1 MGGFPNAVSPMNVQL
16 EHTMIKDGRPR
27 LQQIR
32 NKTYELNSLLWAA
45 LLTDDERTARR
56 DLEWATEL
64 SLEVTRGLLEF
75 TGGNKHAMA
84 DWLLGAPNSPSDQG

>member
-1 MGGFPNAVSPMNVQL
+1 
-16 EHTMIKDGRPR
+16 MIKKGRSR

-32 NKTYELNSLLWAA
+32 NKSYELNNLLWAA
-45 LLTDDERTARR
+45 LLTDDDRTAQR

-75 TGGNKHAMA
+75 TGGNNHAMA
-84 DWLLGAPNSPSDQG
+84 DWLSAAPSSPSGQG

>member
-1 MGGFPNAVSPMNVQL
+1 MNAQL

-27 LQQIR
+27 LQQSR

-45 LLTDDERTARR
+45 LLTDDDKTARR

-75 TGGNKHAMA
+75 TGDNKHDTA
-84 DWLLGAPNSPSDQG
+84 DWLMAAPNSPSDRG

>member
-1 MGGFPNAVSPMNVQL
+1 MSAQL
-16 EHTMIKDGRPR
+16 EHTMIKDRRPQ

-45 LLTDDERTARR
+45 LLTDDDSAAKR

-64 SLEVTRGLLEF
+64 SLEVARGLSEF
-75 TGGNKHAMA
+75 TGGNEHTMA
-84 DWLLGAPNSPSDQG
+84 DWLLAAPSSPSNQG

>member
-1 MGGFPNAVSPMNVQL
+1 MNAKL
-16 EHTMIKDGRPR
+16 EHTMIKIGRSR

-32 NKTYELNSLLWAA
+32 NKSYELNNLLWAA
-45 LLTDDERTARR
+45 LLTDDDRTAQR

-75 TGGNKHAMA
+75 TGGNKRGMA
-84 DWLLGAPNSPSDQG
+84 EWLSAAPSIPSNQG

>member
-1 MGGFPNAVSPMNVQL
+1 
-16 EHTMIKDGRPR
+16 MIEKGRSR

-32 NKTYELNSLLWAA
+32 NKSYELNNLLWAA
-45 LLTDDERTARR
+45 LLTDDDRTAQR

-75 TGGNKHAMA
+75 TGGNNHAMA
-84 DWLLGAPNSPSDQG
+84 DWLSAAPSSPSDQG

>member
-1 MGGFPNAVSPMNVQL
+1 MNAQL

-45 LLTDDERTARR
+45 LLTDDDKTARR

-75 TGGNKHAMA
+75 TGDNNHDTA
-84 DWLLGAPNSPSDQG
+84 DWLMAAPNSPSDRG